1 MCLRLNTSAG
11 AMSASITVQRA
22 ALFAGAATSKA
33 HVTGRANTLRG
44 ATMINRRLLIYGA
57 QKAATGGTLTVGN
70 VGGFYGYSDGTEGG
84 TYGAITPNPRTIS
97 GKTGTV
103 KVLYMTGRT
112 YITMYIMWDGPG
124 FPNDLIVSLSQLP
137 DVTLSYVDFFD
148 DMAVYEFGGD
158 PDLTEQL
165 YEFFRANV
173 GNTVPCEI
181 SDAMPQP

>member
-22 ALFAGAATSKA
+22 ALFAVVAMSKA
-33 HVTGRANTLRG
+33 HVTGRANTWSG

-57 QKAATGGTLTVGN
+57 PKAATGGTLTVGN
-70 VGGFYGYSDGTEGG
+70 V
-84 TYGAITPNPRTIS
+84 
-97 GKTGTV
+97 
-103 KVLYMTGRT
+103 
-112 YITMYIMWDGPG
+112 
-124 FPNDLIVSLSQLP
+124 
-137 DVTLSYVDFFD
+137 
-148 DMAVYEFGGD
+148 GGD

-181 SDAMPQP
+181 SDAMPQPWFSWGQHVSERSDTVFNRRLFVSTSGGVAVISCHFN

>member
-1 MCLRLNTSAG
+1 
-11 AMSASITVQRA
+11 MSASITVQRA
-22 ALFAGAATSKA
+22 ALFAVVAMSKA
-33 HVTGRANTLRG
+33 HVTGRANTWSG

-57 QKAATGGTLTVGN
+57 PKAATGGTLTVGN

-124 FPNDLIVSLSQLP
+124 FPTDLIVSLSTAAGEPLP

>member
-1 MCLRLNTSAG
+1 
-11 AMSASITVQRA
+11 
-22 ALFAGAATSKA
+22 
-33 HVTGRANTLRG
+33 
-44 ATMINRRLLIYGA
+44 MINRRLLIYGA
-57 QKAATGGTLTVGN
+57 PKAATGGTLTVGN

-103 KVLYMTGRT
+103 KVLHMTGRT
-112 YITMYIMWDGPG
+112 YITMYIMWDGSG
-124 FPNDLIVSLSQLP
+124 FPTDLIVSFATTAGEPLP
-137 DVTLSYVDFFD
+137 DVTLSYAYADFFD
-148 DMAVYEFGGD
+148 GIAIYEFGGD

-181 SDAMPQP
+181 SDAMP